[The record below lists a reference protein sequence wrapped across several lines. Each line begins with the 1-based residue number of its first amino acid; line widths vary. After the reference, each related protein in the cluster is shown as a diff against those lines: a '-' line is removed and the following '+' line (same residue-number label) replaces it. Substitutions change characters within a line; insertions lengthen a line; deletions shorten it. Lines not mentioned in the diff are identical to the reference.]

1 VALLAVGLG
10 GYVAWPVISAT
21 LAARGEPEEPPV
33 TVPEIPEALQPRMR
47 SLAESTFAAI
57 YADMRRDWLTSN
69 PVQAPP
75 REWLSGI
82 YLANASD
89 FEEVEAFWDGMADYL
104 TAVRTV
110 DLATFDAAYAAQAA
124 VQGVTG
130 NDEVV
135 MRERAD
141 SGFVA
146 AAGARL
152 RTYATVQNLIEA
164 AVRLHRF
171 LVANEAQIEY
181 VPASTVTTD
190 PVLEADAPAE
200 IRSAMEDLIDEVTRA
215 LGALGYRE
223 QVTADGLWNT
233 LLADIQGVGIR

>member
-1 VALLAVGLG
+1 
-10 GYVAWPVISAT
+10 
-21 LAARGEPEEPPV
+21 
-33 TVPEIPEALQPRMR
+33 
-47 SLAESTFAAI
+47 
-57 YADMRRDWLTSN
+57 
-69 PVQAPP
+69 
-75 REWLSGI
+75 
-82 YLANASD
+82 
-89 FEEVEAFWDGMADYL
+89 MADYL

-130 NDEVV
+130 NDEAV

-146 AAGARL
+146 AADARH
-152 RTYATVQNLIEA
+152 RTYTTVQTLIEA
-164 AVRLHRF
+164 AIGLHRF

-190 PVLEADAPAE
+190 PVLEADAPPV
-200 IRSAMEDLIDEVTRA
+200 IRDAMEELIDEVTRA

-223 QVTADGLWNT
+223 QVTASGLWST
-233 LLADIQGVGIR
+233 VLADIQEVGIQ